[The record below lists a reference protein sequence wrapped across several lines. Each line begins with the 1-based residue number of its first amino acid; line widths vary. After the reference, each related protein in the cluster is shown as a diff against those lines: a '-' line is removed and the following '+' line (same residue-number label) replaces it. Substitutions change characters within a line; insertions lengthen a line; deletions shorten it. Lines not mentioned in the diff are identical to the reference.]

1 MHVSHTLDLAFVFS
15 GKFTNDWIF
24 GLRINRDSLWSILEE
39 SKDGALVVLI
49 KKIASKGK
57 KGKFNEAEKGEHTSE
72 LDSRW
77 KGGGRECKKQPDPRL
92 STAAVMKVAAARM
105 NAKGMTPQ
113 RRPTHHMY
121 QQEAEYLPG
130 DQSCPRIAL
139 SKADRISGEASLA
152 HQYGK

>member
-1 MHVSHTLDLAFVFS
+1 
-15 GKFTNDWIF
+15 
-24 GLRINRDSLWSILEE
+24 
-39 SKDGALVVLI
+39 
-49 KKIASKGK
+49 
-57 KGKFNEAEKGEHTSE
+57 
-72 LDSRW
+72 
-77 KGGGRECKKQPDPRL
+77 
-92 STAAVMKVAAARM
+92 MKVAAARM